1 MINYNFY
8 DILDNTSFI
17 NHDYFSIPTVS
28 NIKGNELV
36 EETWNKLEIICS
48 NLPIPLDHMAKV
60 LKSDVLMSVY
70 TTIFYTILSPI
81 NLNDLYSTIK
91 EKDPVSVNE
100 NSFENERYKIQEK
113 RRELFDSYNKPTL
126 SSGQFF
132 DNNPLQYLSGFWERG
147 NEGFK
152 SFNHW
157 DFCHYIQFNTAWPFH
172 PNNIDGMMIHDY
184 LKGIRDMFQHNLDDV
199 NRREQKQPEFDDV
212 FSAYIFEELFHPRS
226 FIQNVTEFFTAF
238 ESIFN
243 NTKEPKREQA
253 IFLLQPLFKMPPSLW
268 AETKEAYFSA
278 IKTYIDNSKKV
289 KANFKFSAALG
300 EILLYQ
306 NFLFPYLQTVFSMA
320 IYNALDSDL
329 EQIKVTLFDY
339 ISTHLFDFDYFNPL
353 KEQLNHLSEIT
364 YPETGGRNLKKI
376 DDENDKKRYNKTID
390 SFEIN
395 FTYNFFGTPHTLD
408 YFENFRLYGNAGTTV
423 EYYLHNLTRKYF
435 FEFNSVRPGTSTSNY
450 LRLQSKRNY
459 IFFPIT
465 KS

>member
-17 NHDYFSIPTVS
+17 NQNNFCIPTVS
-28 NIKGNELV
+28 DIKGNELV
-36 EETWNKLEIICS
+36 EEVWNKLEIICS

-70 TTIFYTILSPI
+70 TSILYTIISPI
-81 NLNDLYSTIK
+81 TLNDIYSTIK

-100 NSFENERYKIQEK
+100 NSFENEICKIQEK
-113 RRELFDSYNKPTL
+113 RRVLFGSYHKPTL
-126 SSGQFF
+126 PSGQFF

-172 PNNIDGMMIHDY
+172 PDNTDGMMFHDY
-184 LKGIRDMFQHNLDDV
+184 LEGIRDMFQHNLDNV
-199 NRREQKQPEFDDV
+199 NRREQKQLEFDDV

-226 FIQNVTEFFTAF
+226 FIQNVAEFISAF

-253 IFLLQPLFKMPPSLW
+253 IFLLQPLFKMSPSLW
-268 AETKEAYFSA
+268 SETKAAYFSA
-278 IKTYIDNSKKV
+278 IKTYIDNSNKV
-289 KANFKFSAALG
+289 EATFKFSAALG

-306 NFLFPYLQTVFSMA
+306 NFLFPYLQAVFSMA
-320 IYNALDSDL
+320 IYIASDSDL
-329 EQIKVTLFDY
+329 EQIKVTLSDY
-339 ISTHLFDFDYFNPL
+339 ISSHLSDFDYFNPL

-364 YPETGGRNLKKI
+364 YPETGGRNSKKI
-376 DDENDKKRYNKTID
+376 DDENDTKRNNKTID

-395 FTYNFFGTPHTLD
+395 FTYNFFSTPHTLD
-408 YFENFRLYGNAGTTV
+408 YFENFRLYGNADPTV
-423 EYYLHNLTRKYF
+423 DGYLHNLTRKCF
-435 FEFNSVRPGTSTSNY
+435 FEFNSVRPGTSAANY
-450 LRLQSKRNY
+450 LRLKSKRNY
-459 IFFPIT
+459 IFFPI
-465 KS
+465 KN